1 MRSFNTMNNILFEF
15 RHAFD
20 LWLWHVIGIK
30 HRDFDIYYGF
40 YDYNP
45 GDLFWYNLNEGWFD
59 INP

>member
-1 MRSFNTMNNILFEF
+1 MNNILFEF